1 MIMVIKK
8 EKIDT
13 MLVSQFWRCNQGEI
27 LKGFKKPHIGNLSS
41 CMSLWSRVSCLL
53 TSGLI
58 CERKVKQKNIVLW
71 VVAFLLSVCFSLA
84 CSLTN
89 TFPSYSFQIK
99 CIIFLYLTWNF
110 AGFFPLSIPL
120 PVFFFF
126 FFAKKC
132 LQQSLA
138 SFHCSL
144 LSLPAGRAHNVNA
157 KLCLA

>member
-41 CMSLWSRVSCLL
+41 WMSLWSRVSCLL

-84 CSLTN
+84 CSLTQSLHIP
-89 TFPSYSFQIK
+89 FKLSVLFSFMWHGILQS
-99 CIIFLYLTWNF
+99 
-110 AGFFPLSIPL
+110 FFPWVYPSQFFCKE
-120 PVFFFF
+120 VFAAIFGFI
-126 FFAKKC
+126 
-132 LQQSLA
+132 
-138 SFHCSL
+138 SL
-144 LSLPAGRAHNVNA
+144 LFIVTACRQSP
-157 KLCLA
+157 